1 MSGGPQVLEGWTSTG
16 KRFGSRG
23 HSFATSAAGV
33 GENLI
38 KERPKPKDVDA
49 VGRQWLDLDS
59 SLTSQYDGKF
69 SPYSYVG
76 PSNFVG
82 IFPSLVPFLS
92 VDRKRALA
100 LILQLPKLQPNRPVL
115 GSMSLIK

>member
-1 MSGGPQVLEGWTSTG
+1 MSGGPQVLEGWTGKG

-49 VGRQWLDLDS
+49 VGRSAAAAPVDS
-59 SLTSQYDGKF
+59 GLTSQYGSKF
-69 SPYSYVG
+69 NSY
-76 PSNFVG
+76 F
-82 IFPSLVPFLS
+82 
-92 VDRKRALA
+92 
-100 LILQLPKLQPNRPVL
+100 
-115 GSMSLIK
+115 